1 MKTSNE
7 TRLLITAVKAVF
19 RNADTYEMVNSADN
33 AEALAEA
40 EDFRIWLPQQN
51 EEWFAQPI
59 EEAIENG
66 IPSDALSLANYV
78 LWWYQED
85 NNETITFEAI

>member
-19 RNADTYEMVNSADN
+19 RSPDKYELVGLN
-33 AEALAEA
+33 AEVLAEA
-40 EDFRIWLPQQN
+40 EDFRTWLPQQT
-51 EEWFAQPI
+51 EQHFADPI

-66 IPSDALSLANYV
+66 ISADSVSLANYV

-85 NNETITFEAI
+85 HFETINFVAI

>member
-19 RNADTYEMVNSADN
+19 RSPGKYELLGLN

-40 EDFRIWLPQQN
+40 EDFRTWLPQQT
-51 EEWFAQPI
+51 EEHFAQPI

-66 IPSDALSLANYV
+66 IPADAVSLANYV
-78 LWWYQED
+78 LWFYADEFNSD
-85 NNETITFEAI
+85 ITFEAI

>member
-1 MKTSNE
+1 MKTSKE
-7 TRLLITAVKAVF
+7 TRLLITLVKEVF
-19 RNADTYEMVNSADN
+19 RKADTYKMVNSANN

-40 EDFRIWLPQQN
+40 EDFRTWLPQQT
-51 EEWFAQPI
+51 EQHFADPI

-66 IPSDALSLANYV
+66 IPSDALSLANYI

-85 NNETITFEAI
+85 NNETITFEEI